1 MVTFI
6 KKLVRATVFEWR
18 RKRAI
23 KKAQKDA
30 DLLRRRFLVLVMDG
44 KPTVVSMQ
52 GIKKL
57 IRTHRFAKG
66 LFRYVGTYQAFCVC
80 RAVLATGSRV
90 VCLLW

>member
-30 DLLRRRFLVLVMDG
+30 NLLRRRFLVLVQNG
-44 KPTVVSMQ
+44 KPVVVSMR
-52 GIKKL
+52 GVKKL
-57 IRTHRFAKG
+57 IRCHRFAKG
-66 LFRYVGTYQAFCVC
+66 FTAEKAREIALYVADPQPIKK
-80 RAVLATGSRV
+80 
-90 VCLLW
+90 

>member
-30 DLLRRRFLVLVMDG
+30 DPLRRRFLVLVMDG

-66 LFRYVGTYQAFCVC
+66 FTAEKARQIAIYVADPQPVKK
-80 RAVLATGSRV
+80 
-90 VCLLW
+90 

>member
-30 DLLRRRFLVLVMDG
+30 NLLRCRFLVLVQNG
-44 KPTVVSMQ
+44 KPVVVSMQ
-52 GIKKL
+52 GVKKL
-57 IRTHRFAKG
+57 IRCHRFAKG
-66 LFRYVGTYQAFCVC
+66 FTAEKAREIALYVADPQPIKK
-80 RAVLATGSRV
+80 
-90 VCLLW
+90 

>member
-30 DLLRRRFLVLVMDG
+30 NLLRRRFLVLVQNG
-44 KPTVVSMQ
+44 KPVVVSMQ
-52 GIKKL
+52 GVKKL
-57 IRTHRFAKG
+57 IRCHRFAKG
-66 LFRYVGTYQAFCVC
+66 FTAETARKIAIYEANPQPIKK
-80 RAVLATGSRV
+80 
-90 VCLLW
+90 

>member
-30 DLLRRRFLVLVMDG
+30 NLLRRRFLVLVQNG
-44 KPTVVSMQ
+44 KPVVVSMQ
-52 GIKKL
+52 GVKKL
-57 IRTHRFAKG
+57 IRCHRFAKG
-66 LFRYVGTYQAFCVC
+66 FTAETARKIAIYEANPQPLKK
-80 RAVLATGSRV
+80 
-90 VCLLW
+90 

>member
-30 DLLRRRFLVLVMDG
+30 NLLRRRFLVLVQNG
-44 KPTVVSMQ
+44 KPVVVSMQ
-52 GIKKL
+52 GVKKL
-57 IRTHRFAKG
+57 IRCHRFAKG
-66 LFRYVGTYQAFCVC
+66 FTAEKARKIALYVADPQPIKK
-80 RAVLATGSRV
+80 
-90 VCLLW
+90 